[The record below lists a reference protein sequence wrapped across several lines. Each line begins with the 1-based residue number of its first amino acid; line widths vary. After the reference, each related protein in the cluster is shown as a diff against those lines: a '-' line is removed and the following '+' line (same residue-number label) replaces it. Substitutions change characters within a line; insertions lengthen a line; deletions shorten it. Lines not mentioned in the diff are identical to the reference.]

1 MNSSAAKADDIFD
14 KWKKERERDRSFLY
28 LYLSTYLPA
37 RIFRDTDFNEEDD
50 RVFRHLASPRFSSA
64 DVLLSAVYYR
74 ERRSVRL

>member
-1 MNSSAAKADDIFD
+1 ME
-14 KWKKERERDRSFLY
+14 ERERETVASY

-50 RVFRHLASPRFSSA
+50 RVFRHLDYPPRFSSA
-64 DVLLSAVYYR
+64 DVLLSTVYYR